1 MKVAYIVS
9 DPVGLHARPA
19 TVMVQV
25 AQKYPNDSFIIF
37 KDKKVTL
44 KSILIVMSLGI
55 PAQSKIEIE
64 VNGDNPEVVHEA
76 IKNVLI
82 EHNVISV

>member
-1 MKVAYIVS
+1 MKVSYIIS

-44 KSILIVMSLGI
+44 KSIMIVMSLGI
-55 PAQSKIEIE
+55 PSQSKIEIE

-82 EHNVISV
+82 EHQVISV

>member
-1 MKVAYIVS
+1 MKVSYIIS

-37 KDKKVTL
+37 NDKKVTL
-44 KSILIVMSLGI
+44 KSIMIVMSLGI
-55 PAQSKIEIE
+55 PSQSKIEIE

-82 EHNVISV
+82 EHQVISV